1 MSIRVS
7 LIRLISVGE
16 IQMRKQFSVYLIS
29 RGELADKVSWYRPAF
44 LSRWSEVD
52 QFLRRRAVQA
62 GVIYDEAGD
71 RG

>member
-29 RGELADKVSWYRPAF
+29 RGEQTRSHGIAQCFFLDGLKSTNFSGVELCRP
-44 LSRWSEVD
+44 V
-52 QFLRRRAVQA
+52 
-62 GVIYDEAGD
+62 
-71 RG
+71 